1 MADLCRPK
9 LVVLDRDGTLIRH
22 VPYLSD
28 PAQVELLPGVRSGVA
43 RLREAG
49 CKLYLHTN
57 QSGVG
62 RGYFS
67 LEAAL
72 RCNDEMIRQLGLGEQ
87 VFDGICV
94 CPEAP
99 DNVTGY
105 RKPSPRFGLELLA
118 RQGMAAEAMC
128 YVGDNLSDLMTAHA
142 VGCRGI
148 GVSTGVHDLTYELAR
163 VRLAGQFTVC
173 TSFED
178 VTACLLGTMGAL
190 A

>member
-1 MADLCRPK
+1 MADLHRPRQ
-9 LVVLDRDGTLIRH
+9 VVLDRDGTLIRH
-22 VPYLSD
+22 VHYLCD
-28 PAQVELLPGVRSGVA
+28 PAQVELLPGVRSGLA

-62 RGYFS
+62 RGYFP
-67 LEAAL
+67 LEAAM
-72 RCNDEMIRQLGLGEQ
+72 RCNDEMIRQLGLGVE
-87 VFDGICV
+87 VFKDICV

-99 DNVTGY
+99 GDASGY

-118 RQGMAAEAMC
+118 RHGLPAEAMC

-142 VGCRGI
+142 IGCRGV
-148 GVSTGVHDLTYELAR
+148 GVGTGVHDLTMELER
-163 VRLAGQFTVC
+163 AGLVGRFTVGA
-173 TSFED
+173 SFED
-178 VTACLLGTMGAL
+178 VTACLSETVGAP

>member
-1 MADLCRPK
+1 MVELRRPT
-9 LVVLDRDGTLIRH
+9 LIVLDRDGTLIRH
-22 VPYLSD
+22 VPYLCD
-28 PAQVELLPGVRSGVA
+28 PAQVELLPGVRSGLA

-49 CKLYLHTN
+49 CKIYLHTN

-62 RGYFS
+62 RGYFP

-99 DNVTGY
+99 DNGTGY

-118 RQGMAAEAMC
+118 RHALAFEAMC

-142 VGCRGI
+142 IGCRGI
-148 GVSTGVHDLTYELAR
+148 GVGTGVHDLTMELERAG
-163 VRLAGQFTVC
+163 LAGRFTVC
-173 TSFED
+173 ASFDD
-178 VTACLLGTMGAL
+178 VTACLLGTVGAP

>member
-1 MADLCRPK
+1 MADPHRPR

-22 VPYLSD
+22 VHYLCD
-28 PAQVELLPGVRSGVA
+28 PGKVELLPGVRNGLA
-43 RLREAG
+43 RLRDAG

-67 LEAAL
+67 LEAAV
-72 RCNDEMIRQLGLGEQ
+72 RCNDEMIRQLGLGVEL
-87 VFDGICV
+87 FEDICV
-94 CPEAP
+94 CTEAP
-99 DNVTGY
+99 GDAVGY

-118 RQGMAAEAMC
+118 RHALPAEAMY

-142 VGCRGI
+142 IGCRAI
-148 GVSTGVHDLTYELAR
+148 GVGTGVHDLTMELERAG
-163 VRLAGQFTVC
+163 LAGRFTVC
-173 TSFED
+173 ASFD
-178 VTACLLGTMGAL
+178 NVVADLLGTVGAL

>member
-1 MADLCRPK
+1 MADLHRPG

-22 VPYLSD
+22 VDYLCN
-28 PAQVELLPGVRSGVA
+28 PAQVELLPGVRSGLA

-49 CKLYLHTN
+49 YKLYLHTN

-72 RCNDEMIRQLGLGEQ
+72 RCNDEMIRQLGLGVE
-87 VFDGICV
+87 VFEDICV

-99 DNVTGY
+99 DEAIGY
-105 RKPSPRFGLELLA
+105 RKPSRRFGLEVLA
-118 RQGMAAEAMC
+118 RNGLPAGAMC

-142 VGCRGI
+142 IGCRGI
-148 GVSTGVHDLTYELAR
+148 GVGTGVHDLTMELERAG
-163 VRLAGQFTVC
+163 LAGRFTIC
-173 TSFED
+173 ASFDD
-178 VTACLLGTMGAL
+178 VTACLLGTVGAS

>member
-1 MADLCRPK
+1 MADLHRPR

-22 VPYLSD
+22 VHYLCD
-28 PAQVELLPGVRSGVA
+28 PAQVELLPGVRSGLA

-62 RGYFS
+62 RGYFP
-67 LEAAL
+67 LGAAL
-72 RCNDEMIRQLGLGEQ
+72 RCNDEMLRQLDLGGQ
-87 VFDGICV
+87 VFEDICV

-99 DNVTGY
+99 DEVTGY

-118 RQGMAAEAMC
+118 RNGLPAEAMC
-128 YVGDNLSDLMTAHA
+128 YVGDNMSDLMTAHA
-142 VGCRGI
+142 IGCQGI
-148 GVSTGVHDLTYELAR
+148 GVGTGVHDLSAELAR
-163 VRLAGQFTVC
+163 AGLAGRFPVC
-173 TSFED
+173 ASFDD
-178 VTACLLGTMGAL
+178 VTACLLGTVGAQ